1 MTKKQLAKK
10 KAQDAKR
17 AELIAQGIIKEG
29 EDEDEEKPV
38 KKSQIVKRNK
48 NKKHHEK

>member
-17 AELIAQGIIKEG
+17 AELIAKGIIKEG
-29 EDEDEEKPV
+29 DEDEE
-38 KKSQIVKRNK
+38 
-48 NKKHHEK
+48 E